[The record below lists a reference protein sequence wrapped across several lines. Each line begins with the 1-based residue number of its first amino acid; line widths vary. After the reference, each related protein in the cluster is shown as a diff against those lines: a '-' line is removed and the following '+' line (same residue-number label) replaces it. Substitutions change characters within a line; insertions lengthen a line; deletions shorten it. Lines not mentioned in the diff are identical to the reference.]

1 MSLSIGERL
10 RQVRGNIG
18 VAGFAAALGVNRKTI
33 TRWESGGS
41 IPDGASLLALKEQFD
56 VDPSWLLTGKG
67 TGLELADDERE
78 LLALYRAAPLAG
90 KAAAV
95 GALKG
100 IVASGNSLVVT
111 GDGNSIAGGDVYR
124 SGKKRE

>member
-10 RQVRGNIG
+10 RQARGSIG
-18 VAGFAAALGVNRKTI
+18 VAGFAAALGVNRKTV
-33 TRWESGGS
+33 TRWESGDS

-67 TGLELADDERE
+67 AGLELSEDERE

-95 GALKG
+95 GALKVV
-100 IVASGNSLVVT
+100 VASGNNVVVT
-111 GDGNSIAGGDVYR
+111 GDGNRVAGGNVHR
-124 SGKKRE
+124 GGKKRE